1 MNSIRTFYDSKTLFC
16 DSVVTDKCFFLRK
29 MWFYLW
35 ALFLEGATAQHG
47 PFALHVESKQLIG
60 YDDLE
65 SARQKAEYVL
75 AEGLAGAS
83 LSTLDLDDFNNLCCQ
98 VFASMPDLQ
107 YKMIVLMR
115 EHQTAVPG
123 SNPEQGSRGT
133 EFAPH

>member
-1 MNSIRTFYDSKTLFC
+1 
-16 DSVVTDKCFFLRK
+16 

-98 VFASMPDLQ
+98 VFVSMPDPQ
-107 YKMIVLMR
+107 YKMIVFNAR
-115 EHQTAVPG
+115 APDRSAGIE
-123 SNPEQGSRGT
+123 SGT
-133 EFAPH
+133 RIPRHWIRAALAQPLILYSTRICDI